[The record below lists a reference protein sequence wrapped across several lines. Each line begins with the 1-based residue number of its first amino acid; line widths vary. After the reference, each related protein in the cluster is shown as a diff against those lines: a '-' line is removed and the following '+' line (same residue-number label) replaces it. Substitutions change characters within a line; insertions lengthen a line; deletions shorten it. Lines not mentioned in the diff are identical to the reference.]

1 LGLKENQSF
10 VCNKRYTNEFIEGHK
25 KKFKENTDKQNT
37 DLFGSK
43 HVSKYKN
50 EFLVF
55 LKNLALQYEG
65 DESKYLEYLE
75 NSNLK
80 EIKEKYPDDQRY
92 TQEFIYE
99 RSKKCTKLT
108 REKEELIDSLTK
120 IVDFG
125 LLKNHDLCFC
135 ESRKQNTSLL
145 CNEEVNI
152 IYILILN

>member
-1 LGLKENQSF
+1 M
-10 VCNKRYTNEFIEGHK
+10 CNKRYTNEFIEGHK

>member
-10 VCNKRYTNEFIEGHK
+10 GCNNRYTNEFIEGHK
-25 KKFKENTDKQNT
+25 KKFTDKQNK
-37 DLFGSK
+37 DFFGSK
-43 HVSKYKN
+43 RVSKYNN

-55 LKNLALQYEG
+55 LKNLAFQYEG

-80 EIKEKYPDDQRY
+80 EIKDKYPDDQRY

-120 IVDFG
+120 TVDFG

-135 ESRKQNTSLL
+135 ESRKQNIEDTSLL